1 MGFLLLQYEYQR
13 ANTQYNLCERTGIRL
28 NNEVTRATKRVER
41 MNTVFQKAQT
51 QLENRWNN
59 MSQIFNSQISTACNG
74 AAASGSGA
82 AAAFNGA
89 LSSIVIGGVSLGA
102 YCKIDKISG
111 TDERS
116 ILTELSNAAA
126 QAKAVMAQLIQ
137 NAKDADEQKLQYQ
150 NDQQLQPIAE
160 KESDIKAE
168 QTLNEALTTLWEE
181 RKNNAKDRLAKDVED
196 GVAKYGLGR

>member
-1 MGFLLLQYEYQR
+1 MGFLLLQYER

-28 NNEVTRATKRVER
+28 NNELTRATKRVER
-41 MNTVFQKAQT
+41 MQSVFQKAQT

-74 AAASGSGA
+74 AAGSADATAAATAFGA
-82 AAAFNGA
+82 ALN
-89 LSSIVIGGVSLGA
+89 SIVIGGIPLGG
-102 YCKIDKISG
+102 YCQVTVKG
-111 TDERS
+111 TDKQA
-116 ILTELSNAAA
+116 ILSDLSNAAA

-160 KESDIKAE
+160 KESDIDAE
-168 QTLNEALTTLWEE
+168 KTLNEALTTLWEQ
-181 RKNNAKDRLAKDVED
+181 RRDNAKDRLSKDIEN